1 MIQPTN
7 CNQQEACRPSYVGD
21 GNAGVLPV
29 WGYGACSTRGKRIV
43 ANRECRRNGHRQQ
56 QSIQQGTSAV
66 PLHLVCANCLQS
78 PTPVTT
84 LQSQQ
89 PTTADLRQRRRVRAY
104 AADVSGASWPFTYDP
119 VYGLPVVNDVAT
131 YSAVL
136 RGIREGQVAELLW
149 FQAPDLASRTLL
161 EGRCLVRYHNGR
173 VQQSAVPRVDSRV
186 VEAMR
191 AAGVKASLIP
201 LEPRQGGGRVG
212 QHSAVLDN
220 QGQWPAVGDV
230 FDDDAPYSH
239 PFARWYQRHVA
250 FPQQAPVSRRRGPQ
264 VAPTVSQLY
273 LLPGEEKDRAARLQ
287 AQMDATQAEL
297 DVAQRMD
304 TEEWDEYLAGGKP
317 AFRGETQPGEEP
329 QAQVAKRS
337 WTNNIQISQETQAL
351 IIRWVPILGP
361 LLGSAFIIGLY
372 MLSRLVKGDLTDRMN
387 MMNQEDE
394 KRKKSQLKEV
404 RTAFLEEELPAL
416 VAKGITLEEAQKRTA
431 AINKRLGAKLQI
443 GEQELAST
451 WEACQ
456 LLLKEGADLS
466 GGSTSASAASKL
478 LAEEDARQEAAV
490 RQSGA
495 EGGGDGQGGGNDMDA
510 LMEMGKLNTARI
522 RKATDPKIMEVK
534 KRVRQAR
541 RALKRESKVQL
552 SDEVIF
558 FDDVAGNAEAK
569 VQLAEVVDFFNQP
582 QKFKAS
588 GARAPKGVLLVGSP
602 GNGKTLMARAVA
614 GESGVAF
621 ISSSASEFIEMYMGL
636 GAARVR
642 DVFQTARK
650 LAPCIIFIDELDAVG
665 RARRGGGGGGGN
677 DERDNTVNQLLA
689 ELDGFEAEQQGIVVM
704 AATNRKDVLDSA
716 LTRPGRFDR
725 SIEVRR
731 PDFQGRLEAVKVHL
745 RDKPIA
751 PDIDYRELASLS
763 GGMSGAQVAGM
774 CNAGAFLASREGRT
788 EVRMEDL
795 RRAADMSKYGVRP
808 EVNSFLSPARRQR
821 LALVEAGICL
831 VASLLPAIEPVDYV
845 TALPSARSPVGRT
858 VLKPNVGR
866 YTTGVWTKRYLR
878 EQLLLALA
886 GRAAEE
892 LVMGR
897 DELSSLH
904 QYRLMLA
911 RQIAHKL
918 LNAGMSDHPDFANL
932 RALGDQH
939 LDPSFE
945 PGRYQVTTVQTDY
958 NQTRSEWVDVDM
970 EMHAL
975 LNDSYSAVKNM
986 VERNRACLDRLAELL
1001 NERTRVEGDEIRAVV
1016 EQLGCKEDLVV
1027 REEAKQFAFL

>member
-1 MIQPTN
+1 MAIGSN
-7 CNQQEACRPSYVGD
+7 KAFS
-21 GNAGVLPV
+21 
-29 WGYGACSTRGKRIV
+29 K
-43 ANRECRRNGHRQQ
+43 
-56 QSIQQGTSAV
+56 
-66 PLHLVCANCLQS
+66 
-78 PTPVTT
+78 
-84 LQSQQ
+84 SQQ

-104 AADVSGASWPFTYDP
+104 AADASTSQQEQANSPGASLAAPPAGPLGSALRSRLQQLVPSLPPAVQEVLRPLTHPHPQLTAAQQLHVPPLPEQNNGTLTGGSWPFTYDP

-201 LEPRQGGGRVG
+201 LEPR
-212 QHSAVLDN
+212 
-220 QGQWPAVGDV
+220 DV

-337 WTNNIQISQETQAL
+337 WTDNIQISQETQAL

-808 EVNSFLSPARRQR
+808 EVNSFLSPARRQ
-821 LALVEAGICL
+821 
-831 VASLLPAIEPVDYV
+831 PIEPVDYV

>member
-1 MIQPTN
+1 MAIGSN
-7 CNQQEACRPSYVGD
+7 KAFS
-21 GNAGVLPV
+21 
-29 WGYGACSTRGKRIV
+29 K
-43 ANRECRRNGHRQQ
+43 
-56 QSIQQGTSAV
+56 
-66 PLHLVCANCLQS
+66 
-78 PTPVTT
+78 
-84 LQSQQ
+84 SQQ

-104 AADVSGASWPFTYDP
+104 AADVSGASLSCCRSLCSWPFTYDP

-201 LEPRQGGGRVG
+201 LEPRRGGGRVG
-212 QHSAVLDN
+212 QHSAVLNN
-220 QGQWPAVGDV
+220 QGQWPAVGVGRGGRGDV

-273 LLPGEEKDRAARLQ
+273 LLPGEEKDRAARVQ

-337 WTNNIQISQETQAL
+337 WTDNIQISQETQAL

-725 SIEVRR
+725 SIEVRTRTCPSRLLPRKLQWATLWLGHAPSTEARRRHAPASRSTGAMSMQVRR